1 MTAIIKIKTEDL
13 NPAFVHD
20 LQEKYGGKAELE
32 IRIQPASAE
41 ILSEDEFWDIIA
53 LLDWSKEGNDAAVIE
68 PVIARL
74 ASLPVSFIY
83 QFADKFSEK
92 LYHLDTKAHADYY
105 NKEKKDFISVDDF
118 LYVRVCVVA
127 NGRACYEEVLANPAK
142 MFDLSFEALLYV
154 AWDAYE
160 RKTGKKFD
168 YIPAYN
174 FETFSNKAGWQ

>member
-13 NPAFVHD
+13 NPDFIHD
-20 LQEKYGGKAELE
+20 LQEKYGSKAELE
-32 IRIQPASAE
+32 IHVNPKSKE
-41 ILSEDEFWDIIA
+41 ILSEDEFWNIIE
-53 LLDWSKEGNDAAVIE
+53 LLDWSKEGDDAAVIE
-68 PVIARL
+68 PVITKL

-83 QFADKFSEK
+83 QFADKFAEK
-92 LYHLDTKAHADYY
+92 LYRLDTKAHADYY
-105 NKEKKDFISVDDF
+105 NKDEKDFISVDDF

-127 NGRACYEEVLANPAK
+127 NGRAFYENIILHPDQ

-154 AWDAYE
+154 AWEAYE
-160 RKTGKKFD
+160 RKTGRKFD